1 MWRGRGGLARTHHWM
16 GKKHESSRQF
26 TPLTNLKLALGRRN
40 FSAHQILSDSKRL
53 AFAGLR
59 APSLTSRST
68 RQIDPSVDVSTQK
81 NRKFN
86 RKGRAFIERV
96 IFERCKWGMIIA

>member
-1 MWRGRGGLARTHHWM
+1 MHPRDGLPPWQTSNCNTCCALAVKISTH
-16 GKKHESSRQF
+16 Q
-26 TPLTNLKLALGRRN
+26 KLP
-40 FSAHQILSDSKRL
+40 DSKRL

-96 IFERCKWGMIIA
+96 IFKRCKWGMIIA